1 MYPGTVSCCR
11 APFEKR
17 PPKPSE
23 YIIGE
28 RVKEAFVAF
37 AMADKSANAEE
48 AERCFSKIKHFL
60 SKTKIT
66 PETLRAEVEALHTLG
81 GHQPCTLM
89 LGTHLWHSPWPCRR
103 HGIHLLVRYLAH

>member
-23 YIIGE
+23 HIIGE

-48 AERCFSKIKHFL
+48 AERWIGGG
-60 SKTKIT
+60 IG
-66 PETLRAEVEALHTLG
+66 EALNSHIVDYIFSYRPISLT
-81 GHQPCTLM
+81 
-89 LGTHLWHSPWPCRR
+89 
-103 HGIHLLVRYLAH
+103 I